1 MTEWAYVPPGPQTSA
16 EGEFDPRL
24 LDLFPYAVAPA
35 PTPPVA
41 SKPKKKRS
49 EIEVLDQVERSE
61 YVDRE
66 IRMPYAQLPYLSLH
80 SRVRLPVN
88 LSLRTIQFNRL
99 IKLRLKLLN
108 GVPVFVVPVFDHS
121 PT

>member
-16 EGEFDPRL
+16 EGEFDLLL
-24 LDLFPYAVAPA
+24 LDLFPDTVAPA

-41 SKPKKKRS
+41 TKPKNKRS

-66 IRMPYAQLPYLSLH
+66 IRMTLVDKHKNMSKNYLSGTES
-80 SRVRLPVN
+80 SRLCGALGIV
-88 LSLRTIQFNRL
+88 FNRS
-99 IKLRLKLLN
+99 KLS
-108 GVPVFVVPVFDHS
+108 GEV
-121 PT
+121 